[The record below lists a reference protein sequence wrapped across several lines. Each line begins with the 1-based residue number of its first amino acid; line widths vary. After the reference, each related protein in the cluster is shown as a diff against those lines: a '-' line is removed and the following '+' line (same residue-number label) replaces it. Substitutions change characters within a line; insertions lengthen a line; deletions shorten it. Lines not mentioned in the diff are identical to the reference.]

1 MNKFHLTFVLMLFA
15 SCFGLSAQTESVYK
29 RGATYLEST
38 LPPSPEPAS
47 VTKFANIPFTH
58 SCGMVEYDVPFYTLE
73 GGELSIPIGLH
84 YASNGIKLDEV
95 AGVAGL
101 GWTLEAGGC
110 ITRTVMDMPDEFSAP
125 AFCHELPSGDLLS
138 DLESMSQTN
147 EVTSYLTRIIKHQVD
162 SSLDRYDYNMCVVFV
177 AASLLKMTTRFSRS
191 MEMV

>member
-1 MNKFHLTFVLMLFA
+1 MKKFHLTFVLMLFA

-29 RGATYLEST
+29 RGATYIEST

-47 VTKFANIPFTH
+47 IVKYAGIPFTH

-73 GGELSIPIGLH
+73 GRELSIPIGLH

-162 SSLDRYDYNMCVVFV
+162 SSLDRYDYNVC
-177 AASLLKMTTRFSRS
+177 SLSGSFFI
-191 MEMV
+191 E